1 MTGRI
6 DQIALLAAVLLV
18 CGAVAEKVTLQSPPD
33 VRAYRERVRHAFDSF
48 GSVSGDWVSKEVA
61 VPAEAMKMLRPNSIM
76 SRQYTNVVTGYR
88 CSVLLVDCSDARD
101 LVCHY
106 PPVCY
111 PGQGWKLISKQAQAW
126 EVGGGTIAGTNYEFS
141 RSDFESGTGILA
153 ANTMILPDGQ
163 FKPDMR
169 GVEEAAANVHRRGY
183 GAAQIQVIVDGA
195 MSEMDRARVI
205 QAMLELHKPL
215 FDAIRSAGH

>member
-1 MTGRI
+1 MTRRI

-18 CGAVAEKVTLQSPPD
+18 CGAVAEKVTLQSPAD
-33 VRAYRERVRHAFDSF
+33 VRAYQARVKQAFATF
-48 GSVSGDWVSKEVA
+48 GSASGDWVSKEVPIP
-61 VPAEAMKMLRPNSIM
+61 VEAMKMLRPNSVL
-76 SRQYTNVVTGYR
+76 SRQYTNVVTGHR

-126 EVGGGTIAGTNYEFS
+126 EITGGTIVGTNYEFS
-141 RSDFESGTGILA
+141 RSNFESGTGILT

-163 FKPDMR
+163 FRPDMR

-183 GAAQIQVIVDGA
+183 GAAQIQVIVDGG
-195 MSEMDRARVI
+195 MSEMDRARII

-215 FDAIRSAGH
+215 FDVIRSAGH